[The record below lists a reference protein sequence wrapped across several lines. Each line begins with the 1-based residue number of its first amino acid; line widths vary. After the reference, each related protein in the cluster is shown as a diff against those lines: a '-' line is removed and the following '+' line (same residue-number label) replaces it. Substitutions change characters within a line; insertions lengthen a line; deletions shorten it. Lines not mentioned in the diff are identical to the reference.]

1 MVITDDADVPWPD
14 KPPRPLNNSEGRSS
28 GMAAGAR
35 SMKEAKKQSSL
46 RTHQYGAPLE
56 RAAQRGSMPATGY
69 NIIPEADEHEERGAA
84 SKSIASG
91 LANSRDRSPSK
102 AKSKLHLSQ

>member
-1 MVITDDADVPWPD
+1 MLALLWPAAAAAAAVAAALPRSPVPAPP
-14 KPPRPLNNSEGRSS
+14 PPRHSKIACRS
-28 GMAAGAR
+28 A
-35 SMKEAKKQSSL
+35 SS
-46 RTHQYGAPLE
+46 
-56 RAAQRGSMPATGY
+56 SMPATGY